1 MKRQKSTTAGRTM
14 HHTMGGLYPEKR
26 GFAPSKHTPV
36 GGTVFGEGVIS
47 YNENRQTVKLEVCNT
62 GDRPIQVGSHF
73 HFFEVNRYLQ
83 FDRDAA
89 FGCHLNIPATTAVR
103 FEPGD
108 KKEVELAAYAGK
120 RRIMG
125 FNGLVNGYAGDE
137 DAPTFF
143 PARIKAMARMQTE
156 GFKSTS
162 EPVTSTTASAIA
174 RKKPAKS
181 SVTEKSD
188 KKSKKE

>member
-1 MKRQKSTTAGRTM
+1 MKDKNKTPNGRSTGKM
-14 HHTMGGLYPEKR
+14 NGLYPDKK
-26 GFAPSKHTPV
+26 GFSPSKHVVV
-36 GGTVFGEGVIS
+36 GGTVFGEGTIS
-47 YNENRQTVKLEVCNT
+47 YNENRQTVKLEVINT

-108 KKEVELAAYAGK
+108 KKRVELVAFAGK

-143 PARIKAMARMQTE
+143 PARIKAMERMWSE

-162 EPVTSTTASAIA
+162 RPVTSTTTGAIA
-174 RKKPAKS
+174 RTTP
-181 SVTEKSD
+181 EKSTVTIE
-188 KKSKKE
+188 KKTKKELA

>member
-1 MKRQKSTTAGRTM
+1 MKEQKSTASATRKPAEKAAA
-14 HHTMGGLYPEKR
+14 LYPGRK
-26 GFAPSKHTPV
+26 GFTPAAHTV
-36 GGTVFGEGVIS
+36 IGGTIFGEGPIS
-47 YNENRQTVKLEVCNT
+47 YNENRQTVKMEVLNT

-108 KKEVELAAYAGK
+108 KKEVELAAFAGK

-143 PARIKAMARMQTE
+143 PARIKAMARMWSE

-162 EPVTSTTASAIA
+162 RPVTSTTTGAIA
-174 RKKPAKS
+174 KTTPEKS
-181 SVTEKSD
+181 SVKADGKT
-188 KKSKKE
+188 KKH